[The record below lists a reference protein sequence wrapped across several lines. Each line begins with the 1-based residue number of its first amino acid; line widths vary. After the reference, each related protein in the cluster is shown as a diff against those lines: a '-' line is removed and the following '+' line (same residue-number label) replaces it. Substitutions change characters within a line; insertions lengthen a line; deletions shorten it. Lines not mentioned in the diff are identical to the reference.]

1 MSEPV
6 TLFCVLT
13 HEYGSRIFVPGD
25 VVTIT
30 APSVARDFVASGYW
44 SYDPPDDDQITAEP
58 EPQAPPE
65 TESQVPPKRNRK
77 RGAK

>member
-30 APSVARDFVASGYW
+30 APSVAREFVETGYW
-44 SYDPPDDDQITAEP
+44 SYDPPDDPQATPEP
-58 EPQAPPE
+58 ESQIPPAK
-65 TESQVPPKRNRK
+65 PRGRK
-77 RGAK
+77 RGAS